1 MWNLYLVYNSRCAV
15 PVFDDTEHRKCC
27 QPIQHYHCGF
37 CNSQCTKNVF
47 VQKLLFKF
55 SNISAKNR

>member
-1 MWNLYLVYNSRCAV
+1 VYNSRCAV